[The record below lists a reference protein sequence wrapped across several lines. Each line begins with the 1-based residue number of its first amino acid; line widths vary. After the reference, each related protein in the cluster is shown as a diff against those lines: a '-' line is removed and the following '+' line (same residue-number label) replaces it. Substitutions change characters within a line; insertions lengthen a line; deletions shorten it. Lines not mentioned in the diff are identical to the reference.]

1 MLKFIFIANKMF
13 RYWSPPPTK
22 FVQLLV
28 NLFVKDERINHA
40 CERGEI
46 SQRNEIAALQY
57 FIKQIGRAFF
67 KKWRKLFGSFKML
80 FSFLLLFIREIRG
93 SSGECARNAWGTCEC
108 SARGLELK
116 EFLAE
121 TIFSLIFLRRK
132 KPSQHIR
139 FWSSYWLAVRNY
151 KQYLFELFWRFWSIM
166 VIKPF

>member
-1 MLKFIFIANKMF
+1 MLKLILKLMN
-13 RYWSPPPTK
+13 
-22 FVQLLV
+22 LLV
-28 NLFVKDERINHA
+28 NPYEKYERINHA
-40 CERGEI
+40 CERGKI

-57 FIKQIGRAFF
+57 FIKQIGRVFF
-67 KKWRKLFGSFKML
+67 KKCRKLFGSFKML

-132 KPSQHIR
+132 KPSQPIR
-139 FWSSYWLAVRNY
+139 FWSTDGLAVWDS
-151 KQYLFELFWRFWSIM
+151 KQYLFKLFWRFWSIM
-166 VIKPF
+166 VIKQFTGFH